1 MNIPR
6 QTTPTPQKRPHA
18 SRAGGMAS
26 RLRGNDGV
34 CLAVNYYQNSSCLGN
49 KYADYKHTFDIKT
62 PPITSSAING
72 QAVTPQASQASQAN
86 QAAQVSDR
94 YFLIPEVPLQIGANT
109 LRITATDHLGNA
121 RSQDIQVSRIAAGSD
136 RLTLLGGNRQSAA
149 VNTEL
154 AKPLSII
161 ALNAAG
167 EPLANLPINFDIMR
181 GTGAIS
187 TSQGIPVKTNGL
199 TAARNLIVNTDS
211 NGKAQVWL
219 TVGKQTGPGA
229 NVVKA
234 SHVKFGEEVTFTAST
249 QRGAVFKISADLGTN
264 QIAETNAQPLELL
277 SAVVRDAQ
285 DNLLPNIPVVLT
297 IEAGDA
303 SFPDSTGAQ
312 ATAYASG
319 PLPDKA
325 AQRIVLN
332 TDKNGLVALRPLI
345 GNLEGTVRIKA
356 QALKAET
363 GNVNTASDPT
373 AGGSNWIGNATFLIQ
388 AKEAKDGP
396 ASFKGYVYDD
406 KSRPLA
412 NVKISIGRTASVSTT
427 DANGLFQLDNIP
439 PGRIDLFV
447 DGRTVNPTNDV
458 TKPQYPSLHFEAYAI
473 KGRDNQIAHP
483 IYLPPLSTS
492 PDSVKTV
499 GGSEDVI
506 LKIPGLAGFQMKVKA
521 NSVTF
526 PDGSRVG
533 TLIVSPVTADKLPM
547 APPAGGAQFGVP
559 AWTVQPAGTRFDPP
573 IEVTLPNASSQPAGD
588 NLPIV
593 QWDHDLG
600 QYVAMGRATVS
611 EDGSVLITDSGSGI
625 TKAGWGGLCRY
636 DPDKCGKNAPPKCAE
651 CEQLLTG
658 RSDCPTC
665 YPDPSKNA
673 IKCESDVCK
682 TCQNGA
688 CKADKDKDDTVT
700 ASVTAVKLSFSTLLE
715 RGPVIKISQFFGIN
729 STLNAIGEISAAGD
743 DVCCA
748 KAKTGHA
755 TKYVLSGA
763 LTLETQA
770 EIPLL
775 PVIRKIPFSE
785 FVPGIGLLPSVKI
798 KFSVSGSGNGEYN
811 GCKAENGEKAGS
823 ANGKLTGGL
832 EVDFL
837 SLSEKWS
844 VKYTG
849 VGGGKKTEYSEI
861 TLLEIGATG
870 QADVSLTDWP
880 VQALEGEYGYK
891 IAMFIRLPQITT
903 PLGGVLTLGEYS
915 FPIAQSTPGQGF
927 ACPMVNGQL
936 SGDCVTK

>member
-1 MNIPR
+1 MR
-6 QTTPTPQKRPHA
+6 VTSTTPTPQKRPHA
-18 SRAGGMAS
+18 LRVGGMDS

-34 CLAVNYYQNSSCLGN
+34 CLAVKYYQNNSCLGN
-49 KYADYKHTFDIKT
+49 KYAGYKRIFDLKT
-62 PPITSSAING
+62 PPISASASKIDIRGMVNDAVEALNGAPEPTVSVLVNG
-72 QAVTPQASQASQAN
+72 QAVTTQAN

-109 LRITATDHLGNA
+109 IRITATDHLGNA

-167 EPLANLPINFDIMR
+167 EPIANLPVNFDIMR

-187 TSQGIPVKTNGL
+187 TSQGTPVKTNGI
-199 TAARNLIVNTDS
+199 TAARNLIVNTDA

-229 NVVKA
+229 NAVKA

-312 ATAYASG
+312 ATVHASG
-319 PLPDKA
+319 PLPNKA

-332 TDKNGLVALRPLI
+332 TDKNGLIALRPLI

-363 GNVNTASDPT
+363 GNVNTASDPTAGGSTPT

-412 NVKISIGRTASVSTT
+412 NVKVSIGRTASVSTT

-447 DGRTVNPTNDV
+447 DGRTVNPITAGNPQTAGNLQANDAA
-458 TKPQYPSLHFEAYAI
+458 KPQYPSLHFEAYAI

-492 PDSVKTV
+492 PESVKTV
-499 GGSEDVI
+499 GGAEDVI
-506 LKIPGLAGFQMKVKA
+506 LTIPGLAGFQMKVKA

-533 TLIVSPVTADKLPM
+533 TLVVSPVTADKLPM

-636 DPDKCGKNAPPKCAE
+636 DPDKCGKNAPPPPE
-651 CEQLLTG
+651 CNDCQRLESGTG
-658 RSDCPTC
+658 DCPTGNC
-665 YPDPSKNA
+665 VDYPNLQYRNSGKCCGGKIIDTDKNCCVKIADQGNYITVEKDKPVIDVMPGANAEIFPNRSQYKGPPKSELDKPFNFQTFPNGVTHAIDGCSTPQDKFYLFPPNLFVNPNAGGNMSLNPLSKPFYDA
-673 IKCESDVCK
+673 CSAHDVCYQ
-682 TCQNGA
+682 TCKSNQNQCDA
-688 CKADKDKDDTVT
+688 ALRDNIFAYCDT
-700 ASVTAVKLSFSTLLE
+700 LS
-715 RGPVIKISQFFGIN
+715 N
-729 STLNAIGEISAAGD
+729 NDIGSGF
-743 DVCCA
+743 
-748 KAKTGHA
+748 
-755 TKYVLSGA
+755 YVLGGRTVSKRTECQLAATEMYLA
-763 LTLETQA
+763 LA
-770 EIPLL
+770 A
-775 PVIRKIPFSE
+775 VGF
-785 FVPGIGLLPSVKI
+785 
-798 KFSVSGSGNGEYN
+798 
-811 GCKAENGEKAGS
+811 KAHQQRQKEMC
-823 ANGKLTGGL
+823 
-832 EVDFL
+832 
-837 SLSEKWS
+837 
-844 VKYTG
+844 
-849 VGGGKKTEYSEI
+849 I
-861 TLLEIGATG
+861 
-870 QADVSLTDWP
+870 
-880 VQALEGEYGYK
+880 
-891 IAMFIRLPQITT
+891 
-903 PLGGVLTLGEYS
+903 
-915 FPIAQSTPGQGF
+915 
-927 ACPMVNGQL
+927 ACP
-936 SGDCVTK
+936 K

>member
-1 MNIPR
+1 MR
-6 QTTPTPQKRPHA
+6 VTSTTTSLSLQKRRHA
-18 SRAGGMAS
+18 LRVGGMVS

-34 CLAVNYYQNSSCLGN
+34 CLAVKYYQNSSCLGN
-49 KYADYKHTFDIKT
+49 KHAGYKRIFEVKT
-62 PPITSSAING
+62 SPISASAITVNVDQTAPILRIESPEDKAYTSASKIDIRGMVNDAVEALNGAPEPTVSITVNGKAADG
-72 QAVTPQASQASQAN
+72 QAS
-86 QAAQVSDR
+86 QVSDR

-167 EPLANLPINFDIMR
+167 EPIANLPVNFDIMR
-181 GTGAIS
+181 GTGTIS
-187 TSQGIPVKTNGL
+187 TSQGTPVKTNGI
-199 TAARNLIVNTDS
+199 TPARNLIVNTDA

-332 TDKNGLVALRPLI
+332 TDKNGLIALRPLI

-356 QALKAET
+356 QALKTET

-412 NVKISIGRTASVSTT
+412 NVKVSIGRTASVSTT

-447 DGRTVNPTNDV
+447 DGRTVNPITAGNLQANDAA
-458 TKPQYPSLHFEAYAI
+458 KPQYPSLHFEAYAI

-499 GGSEDVI
+499 GGNEDVI
-506 LKIPGLAGFQMKVKA
+506 LTIPGLAGFQMKVKA

-533 TLIVSPVTADKLPM
+533 TLVVSPVTADKLPM

-611 EDGSVLITDSGSGI
+611 EDGSVLITDSGSGL

-636 DPDKCGKNAPPKCAE
+636 DPDKCGQTAPPKCGQ
-651 CEQLLTG
+651 CERLTTG
-658 RSDCPTC
+658 NCPTC
-665 YPDPSKNA
+665 EPDPTKEGNGHELKIAGGWSFGF
-673 IKCESDVCK
+673 ESPFKSLPV
-682 TCQNGA
+682 TGGA
-688 CKADKDKDDTVT
+688 NFEAGYEGSLKDKCCKDTGRLGFASTVAGQGTLGVT
-700 ASVTAVKLSFSTLLE
+700 AEGRLWGWDWHVAVDGEIGLFVGGRVAGGLKAELERDGCENETSLKAISGVITGELGAYAKLEVNGGKAEEYGLSLKPLAAVAEAELNYFSTGKNTCASQVKLAGTVKSEVEFGSRKFTVFSFSRTIEL
-715 RGPVIKISQFFGIN
+715 GPYPETGLCQYLTK
-729 STLNAIGEISAAGD
+729 ST
-743 DVCCA
+743 
-748 KAKTGHA
+748 
-755 TKYVLSGA
+755 
-763 LTLETQA
+763 
-770 EIPLL
+770 
-775 PVIRKIPFSE
+775 
-785 FVPGIGLLPSVKI
+785 
-798 KFSVSGSGNGEYN
+798 KF
-811 GCKAENGEKAGS
+811 
-823 ANGKLTGGL
+823 
-832 EVDFL
+832 
-837 SLSEKWS
+837 
-844 VKYTG
+844 
-849 VGGGKKTEYSEI
+849 
-861 TLLEIGATG
+861 
-870 QADVSLTDWP
+870 Q
-880 VQALEGEYGYK
+880 
-891 IAMFIRLPQITT
+891 
-903 PLGGVLTLGEYS
+903 
-915 FPIAQSTPGQGF
+915 
-927 ACPMVNGQL
+927 
-936 SGDCVTK
+936 